1 MLSVIIETKNHAED
15 LARTLAS
22 LVPAAVEGVVRDV
35 TVRDHGS
42 SDETR
47 KVCEHAGVRWLEIG
61 DIGHAVKQTRS
72 DWILL
77 LSPGARLMDGWME
90 PVAIHMQKQTQ
101 PARFSRSR
109 AHRLGFLARIGRSQ
123 NALAEGLLISKRQ
136 ALALARSGMNGEAL
150 ARGLSAQRLAAEI
163 APPV

>member
-15 LARTLAS
+15 LARTLSS

-47 KVCEHAGVRWLEIG
+47 KVCEHAGVRWLEVG
-61 DIGHAVKQTRS
+61 DIGHAIKQTRS

-77 LSPGARLMDGWME
+77 LAPGARLMDGWIE

-109 AHRLGFLARIGRSQ
+109 VHRLGFLARIGRSQ
-123 NALAEGLLISKRQ
+123 NALAEGLLISKKQ
-136 ALALARSGMNGEAL
+136 ALAIARSGMNGEGL
-150 ARGLSAQRLAAEI
+150 ARGLAAKRITAEI
-163 APPV
+163 VPSA

>member
-15 LARTLAS
+15 LARTLSS

-47 KVCEHAGVRWLEIG
+47 RVCEHAGVRWLEIG
-61 DIGHAVKQTRS
+61 DIGHAIKQTRS
-72 DWILL
+72 DWVLL
-77 LSPGARLMDGWME
+77 LAPGARLIDGWIE
-90 PVAIHMQKQTQ
+90 PVAMHMQKQTL

-123 NALAEGLLISKRQ
+123 NALAEGLLISKKQ

-150 ARGLSAQRLAAEI
+150 ARGLAAKRITAEI
-163 APPV
+163 APAV